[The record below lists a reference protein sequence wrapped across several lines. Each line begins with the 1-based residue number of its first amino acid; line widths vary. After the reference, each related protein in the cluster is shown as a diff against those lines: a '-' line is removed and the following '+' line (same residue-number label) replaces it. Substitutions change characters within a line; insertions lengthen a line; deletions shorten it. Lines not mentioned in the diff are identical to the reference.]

1 MRYWIVLFLFC
12 LGIGPAVQAQNKG
25 VVKGRVFDL
34 ASNEAIPFANVV
46 VYGTTLG
53 GATDEE
59 GRFRLENV
67 PPGLVRLEVSS
78 IGYQTLVTVGFLLG
92 TAGERT
98 ENIGLEPA
106 STTLEQVVVKASPY
120 RKTVETPVS
129 IQRIGIAEIENV
141 SLAVVRQ
148 FSRFMSERWKKGSYI
163 NGLLKVAKAFI
174 QYCYEEGY
182 GGFNTRKNFKWCKQD
197 KAVILAFSVADVR
210 QMLRSCKGCDFM
222 QIRDAAILTML
233 FETGIR
239 CWELCCI
246 QKQDI
251 HDDFII
257 INGKNHKQRVVP
269 ITPVLRKAMLRYEQC
284 AAQYFT
290 LKNTEDFYF
299 LSFHGRQLT
308 NSAVEHIIKRHGEG
322 IEGVRVSPHTCRHF
336 YAQQQIKMGTD
347 LYTIS
352 RLLGHEN
359 VQITQTYL
367 NSLRDADVIQIA
379 KQKSVLMSM

>member
-12 LGIGPAVQAQNKG
+12 RGIGPAGQAQKKG

-129 IQRIGIAEIENV
+129 IQRIGIAEIEKNPGGNRDISKV
-141 SLAVVRQ
+141 VQSMPGVLSSPAFRNDFVVRGGGPAEN
-148 FSRFMSERWKKGSYI
+148 RFYLDGVELPILNHFATQGAS
-163 NGLLKVAKAFI
+163 
-174 QYCYEEGY
+174 
-182 GGFNTRKNFKWCKQD
+182 GGVVSIVKYRFCQRGKF
-197 KAVILAFSVADVR
+197 
-210 QMLRSCKGCDFM
+210 
-222 QIRDAAILTML
+222 L
-233 FETGIR
+233 FR
-239 CWELCCI
+239 CLP
-246 QKQDI
+246 
-251 HDDFII
+251 
-257 INGKNHKQRVVP
+257 G
-269 ITPVLRKAMLRYEQC
+269 
-284 AAQYFT
+284 
-290 LKNTEDFYF
+290 F
-299 LSFHGRQLT
+299 LW
-308 NSAVEHIIKRHGEG
+308 
-322 IEGVRVSPHTCRHF
+322 
-336 YAQQQIKMGTD
+336 
-347 LYTIS
+347 
-352 RLLGHEN
+352 
-359 VQITQTYL
+359 
-367 NSLRDADVIQIA
+367 
-379 KQKSVLMSM
+379 

>member
-25 VVKGRVFDL
+25 VVKERVFDL

-129 IQRIGIAEIENV
+129 IQRIGIAEIEKNPGGNRDISKV
-141 SLAVVRQ
+141 VQSMPGVLSSPAFRNDFVVRGGGPAENRFYLDGVELPILNHFATQ
-148 FSRFMSERWKKGSYI
+148 GASGGVVSIVNINFVKEVNFFSGAFPASY
-163 NGLLKVAKAFI
+163 
-174 QYCYEEGY
+174 
-182 GGFNTRKNFKWCKQD
+182 
-197 KAVILAFSVADVR
+197 
-210 QMLRSCKGCDFM
+210 
-222 QIRDAAILTML
+222 
-233 FETGIR
+233 GI
-239 CWELCCI
+239 
-246 QKQDI
+246 
-251 HDDFII
+251 
-257 INGKNHKQRVVP
+257 
-269 ITPVLRKAMLRYEQC
+269 
-284 AAQYFT
+284 
-290 LKNTEDFYF
+290 
-299 LSFHGRQLT
+299 
-308 NSAVEHIIKRHGEG
+308 
-322 IEGVRVSPHTCRHF
+322 
-336 YAQQQIKMGTD
+336 
-347 LYTIS
+347 
-352 RLLGHEN
+352 
-359 VQITQTYL
+359 
-367 NSLRDADVIQIA
+367 
-379 KQKSVLMSM
+379 

>member
-1 MRYWIVLFLFC
+1 MKISTAVKEYLIEIEVRKFTPKTIRSYRNNLNLFLRFC
-12 LGIGPAVQAQNKG
+12 EEEAG
-25 VVKGRVFDL
+25 V
-34 ASNEAIPFANVV
+34 
-46 VYGTTLG
+46 T
-53 GATDEE
+53 
-59 GRFRLENV
+59 
-67 PPGLVRLEVSS
+67 
-78 IGYQTLVTVGFLLG
+78 
-92 TAGERT
+92 
-98 ENIGLEPA
+98 
-106 STTLEQVVVKASPY
+106 
-120 RKTVETPVS
+120 
-129 IQRIGIAEIENV
+129 EIEDV

-148 FSRFMSERWKKGSYI
+148 FSRFMSEQGKKGSYI

-269 ITPVLRKAMLRYEQC
+269 VTPVLRKAMLRYEQC

-290 LKNTEDFYF
+290 LKNTEDYYF

-336 YAQQQIKMGTD
+336 YAQQ
-347 LYTIS
+347 
-352 RLLGHEN
+352 
-359 VQITQTYL
+359 
-367 NSLRDADVIQIA
+367 
-379 KQKSVLMSM
+379 

>member
-129 IQRIGIAEIENV
+129 IQRIGIAEIEKNPGGNRDISKV
-141 SLAVVRQ
+141 VQSMPGVLSSPAFRNDFVVRGGGPAENRFYLDGVELPILNHFATQ
-148 FSRFMSERWKKGSYI
+148 GASGGVVSIVNIDFVKEVNFFSG
-163 NGLLKVAKAFI
+163 AFP
-174 QYCYEEGY
+174 
-182 GGFNTRKNFKWCKQD
+182 D
-197 KAVILAFSVADVR
+197 S
-210 QMLRSCKGCDFM
+210 
-222 QIRDAAILTML
+222 
-233 FETGIR
+233 
-239 CWELCCI
+239 
-246 QKQDI
+246 
-251 HDDFII
+251 
-257 INGKNHKQRVVP
+257 
-269 ITPVLRKAMLRYEQC
+269 
-284 AAQYFT
+284 
-290 LKNTEDFYF
+290 
-299 LSFHGRQLT
+299 
-308 NSAVEHIIKRHGEG
+308 
-322 IEGVRVSPHTCRHF
+322 
-336 YAQQQIKMGTD
+336 
-347 LYTIS
+347 
-352 RLLGHEN
+352 
-359 VQITQTYL
+359 
-367 NSLRDADVIQIA
+367 
-379 KQKSVLMSM
+379 